1 MDDEADRFPDEED
14 RFPDEEETPGRFRMR
29 LRSLAM
35 AVALA
40 AVGLMLARDT
50 FLLRMVLGVVGLVA
64 AGAGMLGLGMA
75 ASFVGF
81 RLFGMIGRD
90 SARRGPGKDRPWDDF
105 GPT

>member
-1 MDDEADRFPDEED
+1 MDDEKAPPPDEA
-14 RFPDEEETPGRFRMR
+14 ETPARFRMR

-35 AVALA
+35 AVGLV
-40 AVGLMLARDT
+40 AVVLTLARET
-50 FLLRMVLGVVGLVA
+50 FLFGMVLGGVGLLA